1 MSELITSKKT
11 ISILNITRQ
20 ELNTLV
26 KFDVLHPERVNINK
40 FLYNLNEVSS
50 LLIVRN
56 RVKGGLCKNS

>member
-26 KFDVLHPERVNINK
+26 KFDVLHPKRVNTNK
-40 FLYNLNEVSS
+40 FLYNLNEVSG

-56 RVKGGLCKNS
+56 RVKGGLCKK